1 MNLQSTD
8 FSKKH
13 YDRVNHTV
21 RKDNKKELKKTEL
34 KNSVVDVNF
43 EKADID
49 LRKNKKSHNLIDVK
63 PSSPK
68 ELRKPYVFKKRIVG
82 RSKNYNLICYNNRF
96 NHLPENH
103 NCIEFCSKQDHKKN
117 DKNNCQLNNE
127 KSDDQRDKSVRVVT
141 PLNDSENADQCS
153 NSIFFTTQN
162 KEQLQY
168 DRSVKGDDIKTRIIN
183 RGTNYTTGQ
192 HLQYT
197 DNSIQNYN
205 MKNFNDYHDKL
216 NWGFYSHNGQ
226 NTYSIN
232 NAENPRRNKYI
243 RNSKPIIESFHKG
256 EYDKSMV
263 YIGSKYTDQD
273 IAKNQ
278 KLNSDVMDINLNP
291 PSNSTFIST
300 INLQKLQ
307 ENKHNNKIS
316 TSKSK
321 MFAQTYNLQ
330 NYTKTINNSSAGLS
344 YDQNKQED
352 KIDPKKYYLKYDKTK
367 DNYSEE
373 NVNWTK
379 KINLYKNKENIK
391 YYNNESNENNYND
404 IKSIGIN
411 NLEMFTAYF
420 DKIWETVMQEISGY

>member
-8 FSKKH
+8 FSKK
-13 YDRVNHTV
+13 YCDRVNHTV

-34 KNSVVDVNF
+34 KNNVVDINF

-63 PSSPK
+63 PSSSK

-82 RSKNYNLICYNNRF
+82 RSKNYNLICYNNRI

-103 NCIEFCSKQDHKKN
+103 NCIEFCGKQDHKKN
-117 DKNNCQLNNE
+117 YQNNCQLNNE

-141 PLNDSENADQCS
+141 PLNDSGNADQRS

-162 KEQLQY
+162 KEQLY
-168 DRSVKGDDIKTRIIN
+168 DRSVKCHDIKTMIIN
-183 RGTNYTTGQ
+183 RGTKYTTGQ

-197 DNSIQNYN
+197 DDSIQNYK
-205 MKNFNDYHDKL
+205 MKNFNDYHDKH

-232 NAENPRRNKYI
+232 NGFLNKAENPRRNKYI
-243 RNSKPIIESFHKG
+243 RNSKPIIESFHKT
-256 EYDKSMV
+256 EYDKSLV

-291 PSNSTFIST
+291 LSNSTFIST

-307 ENKHNNKIS
+307 ENKHNNNKIS

-321 MFAQTYNLQ
+321 MFVQTYNIQ

-352 KIDPKKYYLKYDKTK
+352 KIDPKKYYLKCEKTK
-367 DNYSEE
+367 DNYAEE

-391 YYNNESNENNYND
+391 YYNNENNENNYND

-420 DKIWETVMQEISGY
+420 DKSKFLL